1 MLLYRIEMNEVAGVA
16 LIATFSAT
24 IVHQER
30 QLAGLNVCDVVYQPE
45 GWRGGQSL
53 GLGATRA
60 GNRNCT
66 EPWKPLTQ
74 REH

>member
-1 MLLYRIEMNEVAGVA
+1 MNEVAGVA

-45 GWRGGQSL
+45 GWREGTKFRVGRH
-53 GLGATRA
+53 TR
-60 GNRNCT
+60 G
-66 EPWKPLTQ
+66 E
-74 REH
+74 